1 MNNNHEKFK
10 KAMKTAGL
18 ILLAVGIVFIVIG
31 AVDFA
36 QAFKGENRPEKFW
49 AFFVGFPLFAVGA
62 MFVMIGFHREIVKY
76 MKDETMPVTKEVA
89 QELKAALTEDDGAKK
104 NGRRRGERGERTG
117 KEIKRREKTGK
128 ASPKREAFQNYYLKS
143 E

>member
-36 QAFKGENRPEKFW
+36 QASKGENRPEKFW

-62 MFVMIGFHREIVKY
+62 MFTMIGFHREIVKY

-104 NGRRRGERGERTG
+104 TDGGAENAANEQ
-117 KEIKRREKTGK
+117 EKK
-128 ASPKREAFQNYYLKS
+128 
-143 E
+143 

>member
-49 AFFVGFPLFAVGA
+49 AFFVGFPLFAVGG
-62 MFVMIGFHREIVKY
+62 MFTMIGFHREIVKY

-104 NGRRRGERGERTG
+104 TDGGAQNAANEQ
-117 KEIKRREKTGK
+117 EKK
-128 ASPKREAFQNYYLKS
+128 
-143 E
+143 

>member
-1 MNNNHEKFK
+1 
-10 KAMKTAGL
+10 MKTAGL

-36 QAFKGENRPEKFW
+36 QAFKGENGPEKFW

-62 MFVMIGFHREIVKY
+62 MFTMIGFHREIVKY

-89 QELKAALTEDDGAKK
+89 QELKAA
-104 NGRRRGERGERTG
+104 ERGERTG

-128 ASPKREAFQNYYLKS
+128 ASPKKGRFMFHRENKNKNRMR
-143 E
+143 

>member
-1 MNNNHEKFK
+1 MN
-10 KAMKTAGL
+10 TAGL

-62 MFVMIGFHREIVKY
+62 MFVMIVFHREIVK
-76 MKDETMPVTKEVA
+76 MPVTKEVA

-104 NGRRRGERGERTG
+104 TDGGADNAANEQ
-117 KEIKRREKTGK
+117 EKK
-128 ASPKREAFQNYYLKS
+128 
-143 E
+143 

>member
-62 MFVMIGFHREIVKY
+62 MFTMIGFHREIVKY

-104 NGRRRGERGERTG
+104 RTAARRTRRTNR
-117 KEIKRREKTGK
+117 KRK
-128 ASPKREAFQNYYLKS
+128 
-143 E
+143 

>member
-1 MNNNHEKFK
+1 MV
-10 KAMKTAGL
+10 

-36 QAFKGENRPEKFW
+36 QALKGENRPEKFW
-49 AFFVGFPLFAVGA
+49 AFFVGFPLFAVGG
-62 MFVMIGFHREIVKY
+62 MFMMIGFHREIVKY

-104 NGRRRGERGERTG
+104 TDGGAENAANEQ
-117 KEIKRREKTGK
+117 EKK
-128 ASPKREAFQNYYLKS
+128 
-143 E
+143 